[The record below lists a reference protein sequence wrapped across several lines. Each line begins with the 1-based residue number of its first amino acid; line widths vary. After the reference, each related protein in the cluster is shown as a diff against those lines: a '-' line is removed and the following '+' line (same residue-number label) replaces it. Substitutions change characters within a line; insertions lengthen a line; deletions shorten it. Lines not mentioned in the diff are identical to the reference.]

1 MKLMIKIII
10 LPFIEFI
17 NISIITILLFKFS
30 LIEKNDYIII
40 NIVNSYFLSKTS
52 FICSITISLIPLAS
66 LKIIG
71 TSKFKNPCVKYLNS
85 YTLMSIFAFLNLLI
99 YLH

>member
-1 MKLMIKIII
+1 MKILRIIFSILTLSFLHGVLSSECDVKIDK
-10 LPFIEFI
+10 L
-17 NISIITILLFKFS
+17 
-30 LIEKNDYIII
+30 
-40 NIVNSYFLSKTS
+40 
-52 FICSITISLIPLAS
+52 ITISLIPLAS

-85 YTLMSIFAFLNLLI
+85 YTLMSIFAFLILLI